1 MIRGSTQNLVFNIGI
16 NTEEVSQLWLT
27 FSHSNRLNAEIF
39 NKTKDDVILDGT
51 TITVPLS
58 QEETLALNEYNIK
71 EKVVYIQLRALLKDG
86 QALASSIVEITVE
99 HLLKGGVLE

>member
-39 NKTKDDVILDGT
+39 TKEKNDVILEGT
-51 TITVPLS
+51 TLTVPLS

-71 EKVVYIQLRALLKDG
+71 EKVVYIQLRVLLKDG
-86 QALASSIVEITVE
+86 QSRVSKVVELTVE
-99 HLLKGGVLE
+99 HLLKDGVLS

>member
-1 MIRGSTQNLVFNIGI
+1 MIRGSTQNLVFNVGI

-71 EKVVYIQLRALLKDG
+71 EKVVYIQLRVLLKDG
-86 QALASSIVEITVE
+86 QSRVSKVVELTVE
-99 HLLKGGVLE
+99 HLLKDGVLS

>member
-1 MIRGSTQNLVFNIGI
+1 MIRGTTQNLVFNIGI

-39 NKTKDDVILDGT
+39 TKEINDVILSGA

-58 QEETLALNEYNIK
+58 QEETLMLNEYNIK
-71 EKVVYIQLRALLKDG
+71 EKVVYIQLRVLLKDG
-86 QALASSIVEITVE
+86 QSRVSKVVELTVE
-99 HLLKGGVLE
+99 HLLKDGVLS

>member
-1 MIRGSTQNLVFNIGI
+1 MIRGSTQNLIFNIGI

-39 NKTKDDVILDGT
+39 TKEINDVILEGT

-71 EKVVYIQLRALLKDG
+71 EKVVYIQLRVLLEDG
-86 QALASSIVEITVE
+86 QALASNVVEIKVS
-99 HLLKGGVLE
+99 HLLKDGVLS

>member
-1 MIRGSTQNLVFNIGI
+1 MIRGSTQQLIFNIGI

-39 NKTKDDVILDGT
+39 TKEINDVILSGT

-71 EKVVYIQLRALLKDG
+71 EKVVYIQLRVLLKDG

>member
-1 MIRGSTQNLVFNIGI
+1 MIRGTTQNLVFNVGI
-16 NTEEVSQLWLT
+16 DTEEVSQLWLT

-39 NKTKDDVILDGT
+39 TKEINDVVLDGT

-86 QALASSIVEITVE
+86 QSRVSKVVELTVE
-99 HLLKGGVLE
+99 HLLKDGVLS

>member
-1 MIRGSTQNLVFNIGI
+1 MIRGSTQQLIFNIGI

-39 NKTKDDVILDGT
+39 TKEINDVILSGA

-71 EKVVYIQLRALLKDG
+71 EKVVYIQLRVLLEDG
-86 QALASSIVEITVE
+86 QALASNVVEITVN

>member
-16 NTEEVSQLWLT
+16 NTGEVSQLWLT

-58 QEETLALNEYNIK
+58 QEETLALNENNIK
-71 EKVVYIQLRALLKDG
+71 EKSDYIQLRVLLDDG

-99 HLLKGGVLE
+99 HLLKAGVLE

>member
-1 MIRGSTQNLVFNIGI
+1 MIRGSTQQLIFNIGI

-39 NKTKDDVILDGT
+39 TKEINDVILDGT

-71 EKVVYIQLRALLKDG
+71 EKVVYIQLRVLLNDGQVLASNVVEMTVSHLLKDG
-86 QALASSIVEITVE
+86 
-99 HLLKGGVLE
+99 VLE

>member
-1 MIRGSTQNLVFNIGI
+1 MIRGTTQELIFDIGM

-39 NKTKDDVILDGT
+39 TKEINDVILSGT

-58 QEETLALNEYNIK
+58 QEETLLLNQYNLKDKII
-71 EKVVYIQLRALLKDG
+71 YIQLRVLLNDG
-86 QALASSIVEITVE
+86 QALASSIVEMTVN
-99 HLLKGGVLE
+99 HLLKGGVIE

>member
-39 NKTKDDVILDGT
+39 TKEKNDVILDGAS
-51 TITVPLS
+51 ITVPLS

-71 EKVVYIQLRALLKDG
+71 EKVVYIQLRVLLEDG
-86 QALASSIVEITVE
+86 QSRVSKVVEITVE
-99 HLLKGGVLE
+99 HLLKDGVLS

>member
-1 MIRGSTQNLVFNIGI
+1 MIRGSTQQLIFNIGI
-16 NTEEVSQLWLT
+16 NTGEVSQLWLT

-39 NKTKDDVILDGT
+39 NKTKDDVILSGT

-71 EKVVYIQLRALLKDG
+71 EKVVYIQLRVLLEDG
-86 QALASSIVEITVE
+86 QSRVSNVVEITVN

>member
-1 MIRGSTQNLVFNIGI
+1 MMRGSTQNLVFNIGI

-39 NKTKDDVILDGT
+39 TKEINDVILSGA
-51 TITVPLS
+51 TITAPLS

-71 EKVVYIQLRALLKDG
+71 EKSVYIQLRVLLKDG
-86 QALASSIVEITVE
+86 QSRVSKVVELTVE
-99 HLLKGGVLE
+99 HLLKDGVLS

>member
-1 MIRGSTQNLVFNIGI
+1 MIRGSTQQLIFNIGI

-39 NKTKDDVILDGT
+39 TKEINDVILSGT

-58 QEETLALNEYNIK
+58 QEETLMLNEYNIK
-71 EKVVYIQLRALLKDG
+71 EKVVYIQLRVLLKDG
-86 QALASSIVEITVE
+86 QALASNVVEITVE
-99 HLLKGGVLE
+99 HLLKAGVLE

>member
-39 NKTKDDVILDGT
+39 TKEINDVILDGAS
-51 TITVPLS
+51 ITVPLS

-71 EKVVYIQLRALLKDG
+71 EKSVYIQLRVLLDDG

>member
-1 MIRGSTQNLVFNIGI
+1 MIRGSTQQLIFNIGI

-39 NKTKDDVILDGT
+39 TKEINDVILDGT
-51 TITVPLS
+51 TFTVPLS

-71 EKVVYIQLRALLKDG
+71 EKVVYIQLRVLLNDG
-86 QALASSIVEITVE
+86 QALASNVVEMTVS
-99 HLLKGGVLE
+99 HLLKDGVLS